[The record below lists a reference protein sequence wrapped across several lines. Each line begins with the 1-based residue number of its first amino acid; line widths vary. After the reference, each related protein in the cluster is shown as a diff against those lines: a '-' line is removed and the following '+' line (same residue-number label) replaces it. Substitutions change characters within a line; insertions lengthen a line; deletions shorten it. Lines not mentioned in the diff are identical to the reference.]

1 MIEEALV
8 LFKNE
13 MKAKEIFVE
22 IEVPN
27 DFSFSGWDQDIR
39 VIFTNLIDN
48 SVYWIS
54 EMNVPVRKITI
65 ELKMDGDSLD
75 SIDYRDTGPGIKPE
89 HIKSEVIFEP
99 DFSTKTEGTGLGL
112 AIAGEAA
119 ERNGLR
125 LKAVES
131 QDGAHFILE
140 PKKDGQK

>member
-1 MIEEALV
+1 MFSL
-8 LFKNE
+8 KTRWKTN
-13 MKAKEIFVE
+13 EIFVE
-22 IEVPN
+22 IEVPY

-89 HIKSEVIFEP
+89 TH
-99 DFSTKTEGTGLGL
+99 
-112 AIAGEAA
+112 
-119 ERNGLR
+119 
-125 LKAVES
+125 
-131 QDGAHFILE
+131 
-140 PKKDGQK
+140 